1 MKGTGENL
9 DSGVAVDRTG
19 DCGGGGKGWGEA
31 DLRDR
36 GSDPSG
42 PLSFSVGESHTY
54 MLALGVRGEYVFLL
68 HLGSCKAGVNVERV
82 SSPPDQ
88 CSRI

>member
-1 MKGTGENL
+1 M
-9 DSGVAVDRTG
+9 
-19 DCGGGGKGWGEA
+19 
-31 DLRDR
+31 RDR

-54 MLALGVRGEYVFLL
+54 MLTLGVRGEYVFLL

-88 CSRI
+88 CSRIWAKVLESLRREKDYLFLGEEEGHEEEGRG